1 MRASFSPLPSQ
12 ISEDMASVPPVAFSF
27 EKRSERR
34 KWLLPIIFHFCLFFW
49 QLPQLVWQSQ
59 PTSFVPTLKW
69 NMFEWNI
76 PNVLPKSDMRF
87 YRLQFQC
94 NKTWKMWRMSAKS
107 STIRFLAVEKS
118 MKNVTMTKEQSKFQ
132 FFSSGTNEDRAKRD
146 PSLCNESVNGH
157 FWGQICV

>member
-34 KWLLPIIFHFCLFFW
+34 KWFHFCLFFW
-49 QLPQLVWQSQ
+49 QLPLQVQ
-59 PTSFVPTLKW
+59 PPSFVPTLKW

-132 FFSSGTNEDRAKRD
+132 FFRVEQTRFERSEIRVCVTSLRMGT
-146 PSLCNESVNGH
+146 
-157 FWGQICV
+157 FGQICV